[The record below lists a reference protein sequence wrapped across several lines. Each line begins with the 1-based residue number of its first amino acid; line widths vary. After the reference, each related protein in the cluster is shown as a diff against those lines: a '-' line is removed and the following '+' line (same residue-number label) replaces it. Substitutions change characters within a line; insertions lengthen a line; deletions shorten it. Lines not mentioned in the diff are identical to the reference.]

1 MIAATY
7 RIGAG
12 VVASRCAG
20 HPYGPLPGGRSDY
33 VLARDLGG
41 MTVAELRRRMTVRE
55 FMRWAALYM
64 VENQEREAAAL
75 RNRK

>member
-1 MIAATY
+1 MAAATY
-7 RIGAG
+7 LIGSG
-12 VVASRCAG
+12 IVASRCAG
-20 HPYGPLPGGRSDY
+20 HPHGPLPGGRSDY

-41 MTVAELRRRMTVRE
+41 MTVGEMRRRMTVRE
-55 FMRWAALYM
+55 FMRWAVLYV